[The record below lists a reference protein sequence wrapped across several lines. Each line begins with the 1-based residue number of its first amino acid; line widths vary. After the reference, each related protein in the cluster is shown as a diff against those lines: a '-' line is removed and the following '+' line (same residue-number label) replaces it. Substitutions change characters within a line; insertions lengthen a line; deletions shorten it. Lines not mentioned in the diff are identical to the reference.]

1 MEKKKV
7 VAKRSRDTEKVEKA
21 VPKAESQVKG
31 TLAVLAL
38 GGNQHLVREGTQVT
52 VPRLSLKEGVKAK
65 AKATVLEPV
74 IKEGT
79 VTYKIVEHLKG
90 PKIVV
95 MKFKAKSRYRK
106 KRGFRASL
114 SKVVVEKIELGK

>member
-1 MEKKKV
+1 MENKKK
-7 VAKRSRDTEKVEKA
+7 E
-21 VPKAESQVKG
+21 

-38 GGNQHLVREGTQVT
+38 GGNQHLVREGTPLT
-52 VPRLSLKEGVKAK
+52 VHRLPEEEGIKVKAK
-65 AKATVLEPV
+65 VTVIAPV

-79 VTYKIVEHLKG
+79 ATYKVVEHLKG

-95 MKFKAKSRYRK
+95 LKFKAKSRYRK

-114 SKVVVEKIELGK
+114 TKVVVEKIEV